1 MYKKSSSNKKTLR
14 SFVIKLTAVVLMSI
28 SVISL
33 ASTVIYAQATNP
45 WNIQRNTTTNDL
57 DFYLNSNGLSGSS
70 LQLKSNGSA
79 RIRSLYDLEDNSNTY
94 KIDPNATSVLNTL
107 NVTTLSASTIN
118 TPNLTNFS
126 LTTNGAVIYLPEISG
141 NSSYTGIAASN
152 GFMSDGLPWYG
163 GFGREPGGWTSPF
176 PDYVISNHTGLRLAA
191 HGGYGGVSIY
201 DQYSWANGT
210 WTSSGTEVAR
220 FRADQA
226 GGSYLT
232 GSLKLGTTLNASG
245 YNPINFNYNN
255 YSTPNGTFRLTPNV
269 HINTPAN
276 YGVIIN
282 WDNGSTADA
291 SVGQFVVGNG
301 AGGSLFTVARNA
313 IISGNYFHTWPNDS
327 WFPYINNW
335 NYFRGY
341 TMAFTQAW
349 YDEND
354 TSTYIDPSAFSK
366 FNQLG
371 FNTITCIGSYCP
383 QYGLLRVTPNIHLN
397 TPSNTGFYVN
407 WDNGVTTAPN
417 SVYPFNVG
425 NGNGGHLFYVRG
437 DGYVWTIGQFAA
449 ANVWYS
455 SDERLKKDI
464 NTINSPL
471 SKLLNLRGVTYKYDK
486 QRYPEKTSMLT
497 DDKQL
502 GFIAQEVEKVLP
514 EVVTS
519 DNDGF
524 KSVSYGNISALIV
537 EGIKEQEN
545 HINSLQQEFAEFKV
559 AANGDLESVKQE
571 LETQKQINDKQDKE
585 IQELRDEIRLLK
597 QQIQQ

>member
-210 WTSSGTEVAR
+210 GWS
-220 FRADQA
+220 
-226 GGSYLT
+226 
-232 GSLKLGTTLNASG
+232 N
-245 YNPINFNYNN
+245 
-255 YSTPNGTFRLTPNV
+255 
-269 HINTPAN
+269 
-276 YGVIIN
+276 
-282 WDNGSTADA
+282 
-291 SVGQFVVGNG
+291 
-301 AGGSLFTVARNA
+301 
-313 IISGNYFHTWPNDS
+313 
-327 WFPYINNW
+327 
-335 NYFRGY
+335 
-341 TMAFTQAW
+341 
-349 YDEND
+349 
-354 TSTYIDPSAFSK
+354 
-366 FNQLG
+366 
-371 FNTITCIGSYCP
+371 
-383 QYGLLRVTPNIHLN
+383 LRVLCRTPH
-397 TPSNTGFYVN
+397 TRV
-407 WDNGVTTAPN
+407 
-417 SVYPFNVG
+417 
-425 NGNGGHLFYVRG
+425 VRQ
-437 DGYVWTIGQFAA
+437 T
-449 ANVWYS
+449 
-455 SDERLKKDI
+455 
-464 NTINSPL
+464 
-471 SKLLNLRGVTYKYDK
+471 
-486 QRYPEKTSMLT
+486 
-497 DDKQL
+497 
-502 GFIAQEVEKVLP
+502 
-514 EVVTS
+514 
-519 DNDGF
+519 
-524 KSVSYGNISALIV
+524 
-537 EGIKEQEN
+537 
-545 HINSLQQEFAEFKV
+545 
-559 AANGDLESVKQE
+559 
-571 LETQKQINDKQDKE
+571 
-585 IQELRDEIRLLK
+585 
-597 QQIQQ
+597 